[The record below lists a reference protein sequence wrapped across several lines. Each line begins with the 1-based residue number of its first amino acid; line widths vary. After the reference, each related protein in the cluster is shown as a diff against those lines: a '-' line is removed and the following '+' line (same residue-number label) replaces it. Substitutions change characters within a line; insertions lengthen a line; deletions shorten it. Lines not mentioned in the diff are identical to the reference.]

1 MTNICNIIPDF
12 CSPVVREKILRLYN
26 NLKKHGLLPNEIE
39 LEQKKFDAK
48 SNNLFFVTF
57 NKNTEQKLRKLMYE
71 IDFKKRQIV
80 IISNDYEDYFDFAME
95 YNLCNIVHMNNLSE
109 YMLLGIFKKIFE
121 KKSGLKFFFENGKN
135 IFDKQYSISG
145 DICMHG
151 LVNNTFTDFMG
162 KIPSAAKSTF
172 IINCHELI
180 TNAIAYGVL
189 GITAHARD
197 KKAYDIG
204 SFANVNVPKGKDVK
218 VHLMMNEKFY
228 GISVKDHGGS
238 LTIQRILERIRR
250 QSIVAGETVPQ
261 GIEDYTGRGLAI
273 LSHHGLLIFSLK
285 IGKFTEVSL
294 ISQVKASFG
303 KKPISILAT
312 EF

>member
-1 MTNICNIIPDF
+1 MINTCNIISDI
-12 CSPVVREKILRLYN
+12 CSLAVREKILHLYN
-26 NLKKHGLLPNEIE
+26 NLKKHDLLPNNIE
-39 LEQKKFDAK
+39 LEQKKIDLK
-48 SNNLFFVTF
+48 NNNLFFVTYD
-57 NKNTEQKLRKLMYE
+57 KSTEHKLRKLMYE
-71 IDFKKRQIV
+71 IDFKKRQII
-80 IISNDYEDYFDFAME
+80 IISNDYENYFDFAME
-95 YNLCNIVHMNNLSE
+95 YNLCNIIHINNLSE
-109 YMLLGIFKKIFE
+109 DMLLGIFKKIFE
-121 KKSGLKFFFENGKN
+121 KKSGLKFFFENKKN

-145 DICMHG
+145 DICMRR
-151 LVNNTFTDFMG
+151 LVKNTFTDFLS

-204 SFANVNVPKGKDVK
+204 NFVNISIPKGKDVK

-228 GISVKDHGGS
+228 GMSVRDYGGS

-285 IGKFTEVSL
+285 IGKYTEVSL
-294 ISQVKASFG
+294 VSQIKTSFG

>member
-1 MTNICNIIPDF
+1 MKNTCNIIPDF
-12 CSPVVREKILRLYN
+12 CSPAVREKILRLYN
-26 NLKKHGLLPNEIE
+26 NLKKHELLPRNME
-39 LEQKKFDAK
+39 LEQKKIDFK
-48 SNNLFFVTF
+48 KNNLFFVTYD
-57 NKNTEQKLRKLMYE
+57 KNTEQKLRKLMFE
-71 IDFKKRQIV
+71 MDFKKRQII

-95 YNLCNIVHMNNLSE
+95 YNLCNIIHISNLSE
-109 YMLLGIFKKIFE
+109 DMLLGIFKKIFE
-121 KKSGLKFFFENGKN
+121 KKSDLKFFFEEKKN
-135 IFDKQYSISG
+135 LFDKQYSISG
-145 DICMHG
+145 DICMRR
-151 LVNNTFTDFMG
+151 LVKNTFTDFLL

-204 SFANVNVPKGKDVK
+204 SFANVNIPKGKDVK

-228 GISVKDHGGS
+228 GISVKDRGGS

-273 LSHHGLLIFSLK
+273 LSHHGLLVFSLK
-285 IGKFTEVSL
+285 IGKYTEVSL
-294 ISQVKASFG
+294 ISQIKASFG

>member
-1 MTNICNIIPDF
+1 MINSCNIIPDF
-12 CSPVVREKILRLYN
+12 CSLAVRQKVLRLYN
-26 NLKKHGLLPNEIE
+26 NLKKHNLLPSDIK
-39 LEQKKFDAK
+39 LEQYDFSNKN
-48 SNNLFFVTF
+48 NNLFFVTY
-57 NKNTEQKLRKLMYE
+57 NKSTEQDLRKLMYE
-71 IDFKKRQIV
+71 IDFKKRQII

-95 YNLCNIVHMNNLSE
+95 YNLCNIIHINNLNE
-109 YMLLGIFKKIFE
+109 DILLGIFKKIFE
-121 KKSGLKFFFENGKN
+121 KKSGLKFFFENKEN
-135 IFDKQYSISG
+135 IFDRQYSIHG
-145 DICMHG
+145 DICMRR
-151 LVNNTFTDFMG
+151 LVKNSFSDFMSNL
-162 KIPSAAKSTF
+162 PSTAKSTF

-204 SFANVNVPKGKDVK
+204 NFANVSIPKGKEVK
-218 VHLMMNEKFY
+218 VHLIMNEKFY
-228 GISVKDHGGS
+228 GIAVRDFGGS

-273 LSHHGLLIFSLK
+273 LSHHGLLVFSLK

-294 ISQVKASFG
+294 ISPVKSSFG

-312 EF
+312 EL

>member
-1 MTNICNIIPDF
+1 MKNICNINPDF

-26 NLKKHGLLPNEIE
+26 NLKKHDLLPKNIE
-39 LEQKKFDAK
+39 LEQKKMDLK
-48 SNNLFFVTF
+48 NNNLFFVTYD
-57 NKNTEQKLRKLMYE
+57 KSTEQKLRKLMYE
-71 IDFKKRQIV
+71 IDFKKRQII

-95 YNLCNIVHMNNLSE
+95 YNLCNIIHINNLSE
-109 YMLLGIFKKIFE
+109 DMLLGIFKKIFE
-121 KKSGLKFFFENGKN
+121 KKSDLKFFFEDKKN

-145 DICMHG
+145 DICMRR
-151 LVNNTFTDFMG
+151 LVKNTFTDFLS
-162 KIPSAAKSTF
+162 KIPSVAKSTF

-204 SFANVNVPKGKDVK
+204 SFANVSIPKGKDVK
-218 VHLMMNEKFY
+218 IHLMMNERFY
-228 GISVKDHGGS
+228 GISVKDRGGS

-273 LSHHGLLIFSLK
+273 LSHHGLLVFSLK
-285 IGKFTEVSL
+285 IGKYTEVSL
-294 ISQVKASFG
+294 ISQIKSSFG

>member
-1 MTNICNIIPDF
+1 MKNTCNIISDF
-12 CSPVVREKILRLYN
+12 CSPVVREKIVHLYN
-26 NLKKHGLLPNEIE
+26 GLKKHDLLPNNIE
-39 LEQKKFDAK
+39 LEQKKIDLK
-48 SNNLFFVTF
+48 NNNLFFVTYD
-57 NKNTEQKLRKLMYE
+57 KNTEQKLRKLMYE
-71 IDFKKRQIV
+71 IDFKKRQII

-95 YNLCNIVHMNNLSE
+95 YNLCNIIHINNLSE
-109 YMLLGIFKKIFE
+109 DMLLGIFKKIFE
-121 KKSGLKFFFENGKN
+121 KKSDLKFFFEDKKN
-135 IFDKQYSISG
+135 VFDKQYSISG
-145 DICMHG
+145 DICMRK
-151 LVNNTFTDFMG
+151 LVKNTFTDFYG
-162 KIPSAAKSTF
+162 KIPSVARSTF

-204 SFANVNVPKGKDVK
+204 SFANVNIPKGKDVK
-218 VHLMMNEKFY
+218 VRLMMNDKFY
-228 GISVKDHGGS
+228 GISVKDRGGS

-273 LSHHGLLIFSLK
+273 LSHHGLLVFSLK
-285 IGKFTEVSL
+285 IGKYTEVSL
-294 ISQVKASFG
+294 ISQIKASFG

>member
-26 NLKKHGLLPNEIE
+26 NLKKHGLLPHGIE
-39 LEQKKFDAK
+39 LEQNNFDEK
-48 SNNLFFVTF
+48 NNNLFFVTYD
-57 NKNTEQKLRKLMYE
+57 KNTEQELRKLMYE

-95 YNLCNIVHMNNLSE
+95 YNICNIIHITNLNE
-109 YMLLGIFKKIFE
+109 DVLLGIFKKIFE
-121 KKSGLKFFFENGKN
+121 KKIGLKFFFEHRKN
-135 IFDKQYSISG
+135 IFDKKYSISG

-162 KIPSAAKSTF
+162 KIPSAARSTF

-189 GITAHARD
+189 GITVHARD

-204 SFANVNVPKGKDVK
+204 SFANVNIPEGKDVK

-228 GISVKDHGGS
+228 GISVKDRGGS
-238 LTIQRILERIRR
+238 LTIQRVLERIRR
-250 QSIVAGETVPQ
+250 QSVVAGETVPQ

-273 LSHHGLLIFSLK
+273 LSHHGLLNFSLK

-294 ISQVKASFG
+294 VSQIKTNFG

>member
-1 MTNICNIIPDF
+1 MINTCNIISDF
-12 CSPVVREKILRLYN
+12 CSPTVRDKILRLYN
-26 NLKKHGLLPNEIE
+26 NLKKQGLLSYNIE
-39 LEQKKFDAK
+39 LEQNNLDEKK
-48 SNNLFFVTF
+48 NNLFFVTF
-57 NKNTEQKLRKLMYE
+57 NKNTEQKLRKLMHE
-71 IDFKKRQIV
+71 MDFKKRQII

-95 YNLCNIVHMNNLSE
+95 YNLCNIIHMNNLSE
-109 YMLLGIFKKIFE
+109 DLLLGIFKKNFE
-121 KKSGLKFFFENGKN
+121 KKPGLKFFFENKKI
-135 IFDKQYSISG
+135 IFDKHYSIYG
-145 DICMHG
+145 DICMRR
-151 LVNNTFTDFMG
+151 LVKNTFTDFIG
-162 KIPSAAKSTF
+162 KIPSVAKSTF

-204 SFANVNVPKGKDVK
+204 NFANLSIPQGKDVK
-218 VHLMMNEKFY
+218 VHLMMSEKFY
-228 GISVKDHGGS
+228 GISVKDFGGS

-250 QSIVAGETVPQ
+250 QSIVAGETIPQ

-285 IGKFTEVSL
+285 TGKFTEVSL
-294 ISQVKASFG
+294 ISQIKTNFG

>member
-1 MTNICNIIPDF
+1 MINTCNVISDF

-26 NLKKHGLLPNEIE
+26 NLKKHGLLPNDIE
-39 LEQKKFDAK
+39 LEQKKFDTK
-48 SNNLFFVTF
+48 NNNLFFVTYD
-57 NKNTEQKLRKLMYE
+57 KNTEQKLRKLMYE
-71 IDFKKRQIV
+71 IDFKKRQII

-95 YNLCNIVHMNNLSE
+95 YNLCNIIHMNNLSE

-204 SFANVNVPKGKDVK
+204 NFANVNIPKGKDVK
-218 VHLMMNEKFY
+218 VHLIMNEKFY
-228 GISVKDHGGS
+228 GISVKDLGGS

-261 GIEDYTGRGLAI
+261 GIDDYTGRGLAI

-294 ISQVKASFG
+294 ISQVKANFG

>member
-1 MTNICNIIPDF
+1 MKNTCNIIPDF
-12 CSPVVREKILRLYN
+12 CSPAVREKVLRLYT
-26 NLKKHGLLPNEIE
+26 NLKKRYSLPRNIE
-39 LEQKKFDAK
+39 LEQKKIDLK
-48 SNNLFFVTF
+48 KNNLFFVTYD
-57 NKNTEQKLRKLMYE
+57 KSTEQKLRKLMYE
-71 IDFKKRQIV
+71 IDFKKRQII

-95 YNLCNIVHMNNLSE
+95 YNLCNIIHINNLSE
-109 YMLLGIFKKIFE
+109 DMLLGIFKKIFE
-121 KKSGLKFFFENGKN
+121 KKSDLKFFFEDKKN

-145 DICMHG
+145 DICMRR
-151 LVNNTFTDFMG
+151 LVKNTFTDFLL

-204 SFANVNVPKGKDVK
+204 SFANVNIPKGKDVK

-228 GISVKDHGGS
+228 GISVKDRGGS

-273 LSHHGLLIFSLK
+273 LSHHGLLVFSLK
-285 IGKFTEVSL
+285 IGKYTEVSL
-294 ISQVKASFG
+294 ISQIKASFG

>member
-1 MTNICNIIPDF
+1 MINTCNIISDF
-12 CSPVVREKILRLYN
+12 CSPNVREKILHLYH
-26 NLKKHGLLPNEIE
+26 NLEKHNLLPYHIE
-39 LEQKKFDAK
+39 LEQKKFDLK
-48 SNNLFFVTF
+48 SNNLFFVTY
-57 NKNTEQKLRKLMYE
+57 NKNTEHKLRKLMYE
-71 IDFKKRQIV
+71 IDFKKRQI
-80 IISNDYEDYFDFAME
+80 IIVSNDYEDYFDFAME
-95 YNLCNIVHMNNLSE
+95 YNLCNIIHINNLNE
-109 YMLLGIFKKIFE
+109 EVLLGIFKKIFE
-121 KKSGLKFFFENGKN
+121 KKLGLKFFFENKKN
-135 IFDKQYSISG
+135 VFDKQYSISG
-145 DICMHG
+145 DICMRR
-151 LVNNTFTDFMG
+151 LVKNTFVDFLS

-204 SFANVNVPKGKDVK
+204 SFANVNIPKGKDVK

-228 GISVKDHGGS
+228 GISVRDRGGS

-250 QSIVAGETVPQ
+250 QSIVGGETVPQ

-273 LSHHGLLIFSLK
+273 LSHHGLLVFSLK
-285 IGKFTEVSL
+285 IGKYTEVSL
-294 ISQVKASFG
+294 ISQIKSSFG